1 MRENT
6 AYLYGQLTR
15 DPICY
20 KNPSTQELLSGQ
32 ITIKTARRT
41 NATGELF
48 VKGRLR
54 IDFITIYSR
63 NEKLIREQFMSLR
76 QGDIVL
82 VKGSLSTQETEK
94 KFICKKC
101 GHEMIKH
108 EAVVI
113 YIDPLHIKKFA
124 SGLSTEEGLKE
135 IENNI
140 EISNEIM
147 ITGTL
152 CREPAYYKENN
163 IRNCQFQIAA
173 NRKRRIIED
182 GPEKRTDFPWIKTFG
197 DMAEEISGVL
207 HQGSVISIC
216 GGVETRSFERKIIC
230 ENCGEEFERKEYA
243 TEIVPYFIDYAK
255 KDALDIAKYQL
266 KRNSAIKKV
275 SVDITY
281 PVKNEWTSGNYILV
295 TVKAKIKTIA
305 PIKTKIHKKQI
316 LVTIEG
322 ISGQSI
328 VIPSNVAQ
336 TGILGGSDATNYTS
350 WASRL
355 GFDCRPVAQL
365 WLKNP
370 TYMDNIAT
378 INGLYCVAVKPT
390 FGKTGDRIRVCLE
403 DGQYFD
409 CIMADVKGA
418 DATNPYGHVKGGKV
432 SVVEFYAKGDPLN
445 SASLASP
452 IGKSSWLRKKV
463 KKIINMGRYPG
474 L

>member
-1 MRENT
+1 MKHYFKKVEH
-6 AYLYGQLTR
+6 
-15 DPICY
+15 
-20 KNPSTQELLSGQ
+20 
-32 ITIKTARRT
+32 
-41 NATGELF
+41 
-48 VKGRLR
+48 RLR
-54 IDFITIYSR
+54 KGNGEFLAFSVVSVLICTIA
-63 NEKLIREQFMSLR
+63 I
-76 QGDIVL
+76 
-82 VKGSLSTQETEK
+82 
-94 KFICKKC
+94 
-101 GHEMIKH
+101 
-108 EAVVI
+108 
-113 YIDPLHIKKFA
+113 
-124 SGLSTEEGLKE
+124 
-135 IENNI
+135 
-140 EISNEIM
+140 
-147 ITGTL
+147 
-152 CREPAYYKENN
+152 
-163 IRNCQFQIAA
+163 
-173 NRKRRIIED
+173 
-182 GPEKRTDFPWIKTFG
+182 
-197 DMAEEISGVL
+197 
-207 HQGSVISIC
+207 
-216 GGVETRSFERKIIC
+216 
-230 ENCGEEFERKEYA
+230 
-243 TEIVPYFIDYAK
+243 YFIAIIQMSSCMDDLSKAVTAASRVAAIDENLKDAK

-365 WLKNP
+365 WLKNQ
-370 TYMDNIAT
+370 TYSYNIAT
-378 INGLYCVAVKPT
+378 IDGLYCVAVKPT

-418 DATNPYGHVKGGKV
+418 DATNPYGHVKEGKV
-432 SVVEFYAKGDPLN
+432 SVVEFYAKGDPSN
-445 SASLASP
+445 SASLSSP
-452 IGKSSWLRKKV
+452 IGQRSWLGKKV
-463 KKIINMGRYPG
+463 KKIINMGRYPR

>member
-1 MRENT
+1 MKHYFKKVEH
-6 AYLYGQLTR
+6 
-15 DPICY
+15 
-20 KNPSTQELLSGQ
+20 
-32 ITIKTARRT
+32 
-41 NATGELF
+41 
-48 VKGRLR
+48 RLR
-54 IDFITIYSR
+54 KGNGEFLAFSVVSVLICTIA
-63 NEKLIREQFMSLR
+63 I
-76 QGDIVL
+76 
-82 VKGSLSTQETEK
+82 
-94 KFICKKC
+94 
-101 GHEMIKH
+101 
-108 EAVVI
+108 
-113 YIDPLHIKKFA
+113 
-124 SGLSTEEGLKE
+124 
-135 IENNI
+135 
-140 EISNEIM
+140 
-147 ITGTL
+147 
-152 CREPAYYKENN
+152 
-163 IRNCQFQIAA
+163 
-173 NRKRRIIED
+173 
-182 GPEKRTDFPWIKTFG
+182 
-197 DMAEEISGVL
+197 
-207 HQGSVISIC
+207 
-216 GGVETRSFERKIIC
+216 
-230 ENCGEEFERKEYA
+230 
-243 TEIVPYFIDYAK
+243 YFIAIIQMSSCMDDLSKAVTAASRVAAIDENLKDAK

-328 VIPSNVAQ
+328 VIPSNVPQ

-350 WASRL
+350 WAPRL
-355 GFDCRPVAQL
+355 GSDCRPVAQL
-365 WLKNP
+365 WLRNP

-432 SVVEFYAKGDPLN
+432 SVVEFYAKGDPSN

-452 IGKSSWLRKKV
+452 IGQSSWLGKKV
-463 KKIINMGRYPG
+463 KKIINMGRCPG

>member
-1 MRENT
+1 MKHYFKKVEH
-6 AYLYGQLTR
+6 
-15 DPICY
+15 
-20 KNPSTQELLSGQ
+20 
-32 ITIKTARRT
+32 
-41 NATGELF
+41 
-48 VKGRLR
+48 RLR
-54 IDFITIYSR
+54 KGNGEFLAFSVVSVLICTIA
-63 NEKLIREQFMSLR
+63 I
-76 QGDIVL
+76 
-82 VKGSLSTQETEK
+82 
-94 KFICKKC
+94 
-101 GHEMIKH
+101 
-108 EAVVI
+108 
-113 YIDPLHIKKFA
+113 
-124 SGLSTEEGLKE
+124 
-135 IENNI
+135 
-140 EISNEIM
+140 
-147 ITGTL
+147 
-152 CREPAYYKENN
+152 
-163 IRNCQFQIAA
+163 
-173 NRKRRIIED
+173 
-182 GPEKRTDFPWIKTFG
+182 
-197 DMAEEISGVL
+197 
-207 HQGSVISIC
+207 
-216 GGVETRSFERKIIC
+216 
-230 ENCGEEFERKEYA
+230 
-243 TEIVPYFIDYAK
+243 YFIAIIQMSSCMDDLSKAVTAASRVAAIDENLKDAK

-275 SVDITY
+275 SVEITY

-365 WLKNP
+365 WLKNQ
-370 TYMDNIAT
+370 TYSYNIAT
-378 INGLYCVAVKPT
+378 IDGLYCVAVKPT

-418 DATNPYGHVKGGKV
+418 DATNPYGHVKEGKV
-432 SVVEFYAKGDPLN
+432 SVVEFYAKGDPSN

-452 IGKSSWLRKKV
+452 NGQRSWLGKKV
-463 KKIINMGRYPG
+463 KKIINMGRYPR

>member
-1 MRENT
+1 MKHYFKKVEH
-6 AYLYGQLTR
+6 
-15 DPICY
+15 
-20 KNPSTQELLSGQ
+20 
-32 ITIKTARRT
+32 
-41 NATGELF
+41 
-48 VKGRLR
+48 RLR
-54 IDFITIYSR
+54 KGNGEFLAFSVVSVLICTIA
-63 NEKLIREQFMSLR
+63 I
-76 QGDIVL
+76 
-82 VKGSLSTQETEK
+82 
-94 KFICKKC
+94 
-101 GHEMIKH
+101 
-108 EAVVI
+108 
-113 YIDPLHIKKFA
+113 
-124 SGLSTEEGLKE
+124 
-135 IENNI
+135 
-140 EISNEIM
+140 
-147 ITGTL
+147 
-152 CREPAYYKENN
+152 
-163 IRNCQFQIAA
+163 
-173 NRKRRIIED
+173 
-182 GPEKRTDFPWIKTFG
+182 
-197 DMAEEISGVL
+197 
-207 HQGSVISIC
+207 
-216 GGVETRSFERKIIC
+216 
-230 ENCGEEFERKEYA
+230 
-243 TEIVPYFIDYAK
+243 YFIAIIQMSSCMDDLSKAVTAASRVAAIDENLKNAK

-365 WLKNP
+365 WLKNQ
-370 TYMDNIAT
+370 TYSYNIAT
-378 INGLYCVAVKPT
+378 IDGLYCVAVKPT

-418 DATNPYGHVKGGKV
+418 DATNPYGHVKEGKV
-432 SVVEFYAKGDPLN
+432 SVVEFYAKGDPSN

-452 IGKSSWLRKKV
+452 IGQRSWLGKKV
-463 KKIINMGRYPG
+463 KKIINMGRYPR

>member
-1 MRENT
+1 M
-6 AYLYGQLTR
+6 
-15 DPICY
+15 D
-20 KNPSTQELLSGQ
+20 
-32 ITIKTARRT
+32 
-41 NATGELF
+41 
-48 VKGRLR
+48 
-54 IDFITIYSR
+54 
-63 NEKLIREQFMSLR
+63 
-76 QGDIVL
+76 
-82 VKGSLSTQETEK
+82 
-94 KFICKKC
+94 
-101 GHEMIKH
+101 
-108 EAVVI
+108 
-113 YIDPLHIKKFA
+113 
-124 SGLSTEEGLKE
+124 
-135 IENNI
+135 
-140 EISNEIM
+140 
-147 ITGTL
+147 
-152 CREPAYYKENN
+152 
-163 IRNCQFQIAA
+163 
-173 NRKRRIIED
+173 KR
-182 GPEKRTDFPWIKTFG
+182 
-197 DMAEEISGVL
+197 
-207 HQGSVISIC
+207 
-216 GGVETRSFERKIIC
+216 
-230 ENCGEEFERKEYA
+230 
-243 TEIVPYFIDYAK
+243 
-255 KDALDIAKYQL
+255 
-266 KRNSAIKKV
+266 
-275 SVDITY
+275 
-281 PVKNEWTSGNYILV
+281 NYILV

>member
-1 MRENT
+1 MKHYFKKVEH
-6 AYLYGQLTR
+6 
-15 DPICY
+15 
-20 KNPSTQELLSGQ
+20 
-32 ITIKTARRT
+32 
-41 NATGELF
+41 
-48 VKGRLR
+48 RLR
-54 IDFITIYSR
+54 KGNGEFLAFSVVSVLICTIA
-63 NEKLIREQFMSLR
+63 I
-76 QGDIVL
+76 
-82 VKGSLSTQETEK
+82 
-94 KFICKKC
+94 
-101 GHEMIKH
+101 
-108 EAVVI
+108 
-113 YIDPLHIKKFA
+113 
-124 SGLSTEEGLKE
+124 
-135 IENNI
+135 
-140 EISNEIM
+140 
-147 ITGTL
+147 
-152 CREPAYYKENN
+152 
-163 IRNCQFQIAA
+163 
-173 NRKRRIIED
+173 
-182 GPEKRTDFPWIKTFG
+182 
-197 DMAEEISGVL
+197 
-207 HQGSVISIC
+207 
-216 GGVETRSFERKIIC
+216 
-230 ENCGEEFERKEYA
+230 
-243 TEIVPYFIDYAK
+243 YFIAIIQMSSCMDDLSKAVTAASRVAAIDENLKDAK

-295 TVKAKIKTIA
+295 TVKATIKTIA

-365 WLKNP
+365 WLKNQ
-370 TYMDNIAT
+370 TYSYNLAT
-378 INGLYCVAVKPT
+378 SRGLSCVAVKPT

-418 DATNPYGHVKGGKV
+418 DATNPYGHVKEGKV
-432 SVVEFYAKGDPLN
+432 SVVEFYAKGDPSN

-452 IGKSSWLRKKV
+452 IGRSSWLGKKV
-463 KKIINMGRYPG
+463 KKIINMGRFPG

>member
-1 MRENT
+1 MKHYFKKVEH
-6 AYLYGQLTR
+6 
-15 DPICY
+15 
-20 KNPSTQELLSGQ
+20 
-32 ITIKTARRT
+32 
-41 NATGELF
+41 
-48 VKGRLR
+48 RLR
-54 IDFITIYSR
+54 KGNGEFLAFSVVSVLICTIA
-63 NEKLIREQFMSLR
+63 I
-76 QGDIVL
+76 
-82 VKGSLSTQETEK
+82 
-94 KFICKKC
+94 
-101 GHEMIKH
+101 
-108 EAVVI
+108 
-113 YIDPLHIKKFA
+113 
-124 SGLSTEEGLKE
+124 
-135 IENNI
+135 
-140 EISNEIM
+140 
-147 ITGTL
+147 
-152 CREPAYYKENN
+152 
-163 IRNCQFQIAA
+163 
-173 NRKRRIIED
+173 
-182 GPEKRTDFPWIKTFG
+182 
-197 DMAEEISGVL
+197 
-207 HQGSVISIC
+207 
-216 GGVETRSFERKIIC
+216 
-230 ENCGEEFERKEYA
+230 
-243 TEIVPYFIDYAK
+243 YFIAIIQMSSCMDDLSKAVTAASRVAAIDENLKDAK

-275 SVDITY
+275 SVEITY

-365 WLKNP
+365 WLKNQ
-370 TYMDNIAT
+370 TYSYNIAT
-378 INGLYCVAVKPT
+378 IDGLYCVAVKPT

-418 DATNPYGHVKGGKV
+418 DATNPYGHVKEGKV
-432 SVVEFYAKGDPLN
+432 SVVEFYAKGDPSN

-452 IGKSSWLRKKV
+452 IGRRSWLGKKV

>member
-1 MRENT
+1 MKH
-6 AYLYGQLTR
+6 YL
-15 DPICY
+15 
-20 KNPSTQELLSGQ
+20 KKVEH
-32 ITIKTARRT
+32 
-41 NATGELF
+41 
-48 VKGRLR
+48 RLR
-54 IDFITIYSR
+54 KGNGEFLAFSVVSVLICTIA
-63 NEKLIREQFMSLR
+63 I
-76 QGDIVL
+76 
-82 VKGSLSTQETEK
+82 
-94 KFICKKC
+94 
-101 GHEMIKH
+101 
-108 EAVVI
+108 
-113 YIDPLHIKKFA
+113 
-124 SGLSTEEGLKE
+124 
-135 IENNI
+135 
-140 EISNEIM
+140 
-147 ITGTL
+147 
-152 CREPAYYKENN
+152 
-163 IRNCQFQIAA
+163 
-173 NRKRRIIED
+173 
-182 GPEKRTDFPWIKTFG
+182 
-197 DMAEEISGVL
+197 
-207 HQGSVISIC
+207 
-216 GGVETRSFERKIIC
+216 
-230 ENCGEEFERKEYA
+230 
-243 TEIVPYFIDYAK
+243 YFIAIIQMSSCMDDLSKAVTAASRVAAIDENLKDAK

-328 VIPSNVAQ
+328 VIPSNVPQ

-350 WASRL
+350 WAPRL
-355 GFDCRPVAQL
+355 GSDCRPVAQL
-365 WLKNP
+365 WLRNP
-370 TYMDNIAT
+370 TYSYNIAT

-418 DATNPYGHVKGGKV
+418 DATNPYGHVKEGKV
-432 SVVEFYAKGDPLN
+432 SVVEFYAKGDPSN

-452 IGKSSWLRKKV
+452 IGQSSWLGKKV

>member
-1 MRENT
+1 MKHYFKKVEH
-6 AYLYGQLTR
+6 
-15 DPICY
+15 
-20 KNPSTQELLSGQ
+20 
-32 ITIKTARRT
+32 
-41 NATGELF
+41 
-48 VKGRLR
+48 RLR
-54 IDFITIYSR
+54 KGNGEFLAFSVVSVLICTIA
-63 NEKLIREQFMSLR
+63 I
-76 QGDIVL
+76 
-82 VKGSLSTQETEK
+82 
-94 KFICKKC
+94 
-101 GHEMIKH
+101 
-108 EAVVI
+108 
-113 YIDPLHIKKFA
+113 
-124 SGLSTEEGLKE
+124 
-135 IENNI
+135 
-140 EISNEIM
+140 
-147 ITGTL
+147 
-152 CREPAYYKENN
+152 
-163 IRNCQFQIAA
+163 
-173 NRKRRIIED
+173 
-182 GPEKRTDFPWIKTFG
+182 
-197 DMAEEISGVL
+197 
-207 HQGSVISIC
+207 
-216 GGVETRSFERKIIC
+216 
-230 ENCGEEFERKEYA
+230 
-243 TEIVPYFIDYAK
+243 YFIAIIQMSSCMDDLSKAVTAASRVAAIDENLKDAK

-275 SVDITY
+275 SVEITY

-365 WLKNP
+365 WLKNQ
-370 TYMDNIAT
+370 TYSYNIAT

>member
-1 MRENT
+1 MKHYFKKVEH
-6 AYLYGQLTR
+6 
-15 DPICY
+15 
-20 KNPSTQELLSGQ
+20 
-32 ITIKTARRT
+32 
-41 NATGELF
+41 
-48 VKGRLR
+48 RLR
-54 IDFITIYSR
+54 KGNGEFLAFSVVSVLICTIA
-63 NEKLIREQFMSLR
+63 I
-76 QGDIVL
+76 
-82 VKGSLSTQETEK
+82 
-94 KFICKKC
+94 
-101 GHEMIKH
+101 
-108 EAVVI
+108 
-113 YIDPLHIKKFA
+113 
-124 SGLSTEEGLKE
+124 
-135 IENNI
+135 
-140 EISNEIM
+140 
-147 ITGTL
+147 
-152 CREPAYYKENN
+152 
-163 IRNCQFQIAA
+163 
-173 NRKRRIIED
+173 
-182 GPEKRTDFPWIKTFG
+182 
-197 DMAEEISGVL
+197 
-207 HQGSVISIC
+207 
-216 GGVETRSFERKIIC
+216 
-230 ENCGEEFERKEYA
+230 
-243 TEIVPYFIDYAK
+243 YFIAIIQMSSCMDDLSKAVTAASRVAAIDENLKDAK

-350 WASRL
+350 RL

-365 WLKNP
+365 WLKNQ
-370 TYMDNIAT
+370 TYSYNIAT
-378 INGLYCVAVKPT
+378 IDGLYCVAVKPT

-418 DATNPYGHVKGGKV
+418 DATNPYGHVKEGKV
-432 SVVEFYAKGDPLN
+432 SVVEFYAKGDPSN

-452 IGKSSWLRKKV
+452 IGRSSWLGKKV

>member
-1 MRENT
+1 MKHYFKKVEH
-6 AYLYGQLTR
+6 
-15 DPICY
+15 
-20 KNPSTQELLSGQ
+20 
-32 ITIKTARRT
+32 
-41 NATGELF
+41 
-48 VKGRLR
+48 RLR
-54 IDFITIYSR
+54 KGNGEFLAFSVVSVLICTIA
-63 NEKLIREQFMSLR
+63 I
-76 QGDIVL
+76 
-82 VKGSLSTQETEK
+82 
-94 KFICKKC
+94 
-101 GHEMIKH
+101 
-108 EAVVI
+108 
-113 YIDPLHIKKFA
+113 
-124 SGLSTEEGLKE
+124 
-135 IENNI
+135 
-140 EISNEIM
+140 
-147 ITGTL
+147 
-152 CREPAYYKENN
+152 
-163 IRNCQFQIAA
+163 
-173 NRKRRIIED
+173 
-182 GPEKRTDFPWIKTFG
+182 
-197 DMAEEISGVL
+197 
-207 HQGSVISIC
+207 
-216 GGVETRSFERKIIC
+216 
-230 ENCGEEFERKEYA
+230 
-243 TEIVPYFIDYAK
+243 YFIAIIQMSSCMDDLSKAVTAASRVAAIDENLKDAK

-365 WLKNP
+365 WLKNQ
-370 TYMDNIAT
+370 TYSYNIAT
-378 INGLYCVAVKPT
+378 IRGLYCVAVKPT

-418 DATNPYGHVKGGKV
+418 DATNQYGIVMEGKV
-432 SVVEFYAKGDPLN
+432 SVVEFYAKGDPSN

-452 IGKSSWLRKKV
+452 IGRSSWLGKKV
-463 KKIINMGRYPG
+463 KKIINMGRFPG

>member
-1 MRENT
+1 MKHYFKKVEH
-6 AYLYGQLTR
+6 
-15 DPICY
+15 
-20 KNPSTQELLSGQ
+20 
-32 ITIKTARRT
+32 
-41 NATGELF
+41 
-48 VKGRLR
+48 RLR
-54 IDFITIYSR
+54 KGNGEFLAFSVVSVLICTIA
-63 NEKLIREQFMSLR
+63 I
-76 QGDIVL
+76 
-82 VKGSLSTQETEK
+82 
-94 KFICKKC
+94 
-101 GHEMIKH
+101 
-108 EAVVI
+108 
-113 YIDPLHIKKFA
+113 
-124 SGLSTEEGLKE
+124 
-135 IENNI
+135 
-140 EISNEIM
+140 
-147 ITGTL
+147 
-152 CREPAYYKENN
+152 
-163 IRNCQFQIAA
+163 
-173 NRKRRIIED
+173 
-182 GPEKRTDFPWIKTFG
+182 
-197 DMAEEISGVL
+197 
-207 HQGSVISIC
+207 
-216 GGVETRSFERKIIC
+216 
-230 ENCGEEFERKEYA
+230 
-243 TEIVPYFIDYAK
+243 YFIAIIQMSSCMDDLSKAVTAASRVAAIDENLKDAK

-418 DATNPYGHVKGGKV
+418 DATNP
-432 SVVEFYAKGDPLN
+432 
-445 SASLASP
+445 
-452 IGKSSWLRKKV
+452 
-463 KKIINMGRYPG
+463 
-474 L
+474 

>member
-1 MRENT
+1 MKHYFKKVEH
-6 AYLYGQLTR
+6 
-15 DPICY
+15 
-20 KNPSTQELLSGQ
+20 
-32 ITIKTARRT
+32 
-41 NATGELF
+41 
-48 VKGRLR
+48 RLR
-54 IDFITIYSR
+54 KGNGEFLAFSVVSVLICTIA
-63 NEKLIREQFMSLR
+63 I
-76 QGDIVL
+76 
-82 VKGSLSTQETEK
+82 
-94 KFICKKC
+94 
-101 GHEMIKH
+101 
-108 EAVVI
+108 
-113 YIDPLHIKKFA
+113 
-124 SGLSTEEGLKE
+124 
-135 IENNI
+135 
-140 EISNEIM
+140 
-147 ITGTL
+147 
-152 CREPAYYKENN
+152 
-163 IRNCQFQIAA
+163 
-173 NRKRRIIED
+173 
-182 GPEKRTDFPWIKTFG
+182 
-197 DMAEEISGVL
+197 
-207 HQGSVISIC
+207 
-216 GGVETRSFERKIIC
+216 
-230 ENCGEEFERKEYA
+230 
-243 TEIVPYFIDYAK
+243 YFIAIIQMSSCMDDLSKAVTAASRVAAIDENLKDAK

-322 ISGQSI
+322 ISGQYI

-365 WLKNP
+365 WLKNQ
-370 TYMDNIAT
+370 TYSYNIAT
-378 INGLYCVAVKPT
+378 IDGLYCVAVKPT

-418 DATNPYGHVKGGKV
+418 DATNPYGHVKEGKV
-432 SVVEFYAKGDPLN
+432 SVVEFYAKGDPSN

-452 IGKSSWLRKKV
+452 IGQRSWLGKKV
-463 KKIINMGRYPG
+463 KKIINMGRYPR

>member
-1 MRENT
+1 MKHYFKKVEH
-6 AYLYGQLTR
+6 
-15 DPICY
+15 
-20 KNPSTQELLSGQ
+20 
-32 ITIKTARRT
+32 
-41 NATGELF
+41 
-48 VKGRLR
+48 RLR
-54 IDFITIYSR
+54 KGNGEFLAFSVVSVLICTIA
-63 NEKLIREQFMSLR
+63 I
-76 QGDIVL
+76 
-82 VKGSLSTQETEK
+82 
-94 KFICKKC
+94 
-101 GHEMIKH
+101 
-108 EAVVI
+108 
-113 YIDPLHIKKFA
+113 
-124 SGLSTEEGLKE
+124 
-135 IENNI
+135 
-140 EISNEIM
+140 
-147 ITGTL
+147 
-152 CREPAYYKENN
+152 
-163 IRNCQFQIAA
+163 
-173 NRKRRIIED
+173 
-182 GPEKRTDFPWIKTFG
+182 
-197 DMAEEISGVL
+197 
-207 HQGSVISIC
+207 
-216 GGVETRSFERKIIC
+216 
-230 ENCGEEFERKEYA
+230 
-243 TEIVPYFIDYAK
+243 YFIAIIQMSSCMDDLSKAVTAASRVAAIDENLKDAK

-350 WASRL
+350 WAPRL

-378 INGLYCVAVKPT
+378 IGGLYCVAVKPT

-432 SVVEFYAKGDPLN
+432 SVVEFYAKGDPSN

-452 IGKSSWLRKKV
+452 IGKSSWLGKKV

>member
-1 MRENT
+1 MKHYFKKVEH
-6 AYLYGQLTR
+6 
-15 DPICY
+15 
-20 KNPSTQELLSGQ
+20 
-32 ITIKTARRT
+32 
-41 NATGELF
+41 
-48 VKGRLR
+48 RLR
-54 IDFITIYSR
+54 KGNGEFLAFSVVSVLICTIA
-63 NEKLIREQFMSLR
+63 I
-76 QGDIVL
+76 
-82 VKGSLSTQETEK
+82 
-94 KFICKKC
+94 
-101 GHEMIKH
+101 
-108 EAVVI
+108 
-113 YIDPLHIKKFA
+113 
-124 SGLSTEEGLKE
+124 
-135 IENNI
+135 
-140 EISNEIM
+140 
-147 ITGTL
+147 
-152 CREPAYYKENN
+152 
-163 IRNCQFQIAA
+163 
-173 NRKRRIIED
+173 
-182 GPEKRTDFPWIKTFG
+182 
-197 DMAEEISGVL
+197 
-207 HQGSVISIC
+207 
-216 GGVETRSFERKIIC
+216 
-230 ENCGEEFERKEYA
+230 
-243 TEIVPYFIDYAK
+243 YFIAIIQMSSCMDDLSKAVTAASRVAAIDENLKDAK

-350 WASRL
+350 WAPRL

-365 WLKNP
+365 WLKNQ
-370 TYMDNIAT
+370 TYSYNIAT
-378 INGLYCVAVKPT
+378 IGGLYCVAVKPT

-418 DATNPYGHVKGGKV
+418 DATNPYGHVKRGKV
-432 SVVEFYAKGDPLN
+432 SVVEFYAKGDSLN

-452 IGKSSWLRKKV
+452 IGQSSWLGKKV

>member
-1 MRENT
+1 MKHYFKKVEH
-6 AYLYGQLTR
+6 
-15 DPICY
+15 
-20 KNPSTQELLSGQ
+20 
-32 ITIKTARRT
+32 
-41 NATGELF
+41 
-48 VKGRLR
+48 RLR
-54 IDFITIYSR
+54 KGNGEFLAFSVVSVLICTIA
-63 NEKLIREQFMSLR
+63 I
-76 QGDIVL
+76 
-82 VKGSLSTQETEK
+82 
-94 KFICKKC
+94 
-101 GHEMIKH
+101 
-108 EAVVI
+108 
-113 YIDPLHIKKFA
+113 
-124 SGLSTEEGLKE
+124 
-135 IENNI
+135 
-140 EISNEIM
+140 
-147 ITGTL
+147 
-152 CREPAYYKENN
+152 
-163 IRNCQFQIAA
+163 
-173 NRKRRIIED
+173 
-182 GPEKRTDFPWIKTFG
+182 
-197 DMAEEISGVL
+197 
-207 HQGSVISIC
+207 
-216 GGVETRSFERKIIC
+216 
-230 ENCGEEFERKEYA
+230 
-243 TEIVPYFIDYAK
+243 YFIAIIQMSSCMDDLSKAVTAASRVAAIDENLKDAK

-432 SVVEFYAKGDPLN
+432 SVVEFYAKGAHSN
-445 SASLASP
+445 SATLASP
-452 IGKSSWLRKKV
+452 IRKSSWLRKKV